1 MFSFPGVSKFKK
13 KLGKIILKKLR
24 NQNPLM
30 NISSSIRKNY
40 QEIKKINSML
50 LYNIKSQRLLSF
62 LQNSQYN
69 FSLNYT

>member
-50 LYNIKSQRLLSF
+50 LYNIKSQ
-62 LQNSQYN
+62 
-69 FSLNYT
+69 